1 VQLSE
6 KLAPV
11 AAVMSALSCMACCLP
26 LGFAAAAGLAGVG
39 VVLEPLRPWLM
50 SISAVLLVFGM
61 WQLYRRPKVCRPRS
75 RASLIVFWTS
85 AVVVVALTVAP
96 QLVAGFLAD
105 YL

>member
-1 VQLSE
+1 MKLSD

-11 AAVMSALSCMACCLP
+11 AAVVSALSCMACCLP

-39 VVLEPLRPWLM
+39 VVLEPLRPWMM
-50 SISAVLLVFGM
+50 SISAALLLLGM

-75 RASLIVFWTS
+75 RVSLIVFWTS
-85 AVVVVALTVAP
+85 AVVVLALIVAP